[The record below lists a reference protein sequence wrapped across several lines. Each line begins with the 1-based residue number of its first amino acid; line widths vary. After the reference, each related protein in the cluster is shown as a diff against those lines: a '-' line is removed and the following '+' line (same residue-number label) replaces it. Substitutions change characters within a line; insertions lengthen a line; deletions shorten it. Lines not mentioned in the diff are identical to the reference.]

1 MSITSK
7 HLSFLSGC
15 LERSGF
21 KQHSS
26 SMDAKME
33 GVMLPL
39 GWQWNF
45 ALSSVAAK
53 DLVRSICP
61 KSVCVWL
68 HCLSVPYKPKNT
80 FTARASQISC
90 MLGCKLLKGTTTP
103 GGKGSPAIA
112 IQVQTVI
119 CSNVVTAAAVAVLLR
134 SACVVTRLV
143 RLSERE
149 LKPFSSQI
157 RIRSEELHRLSS
169 GPALSSSLREHRMR
183 LTQYQAGRL
192 QFHESF

>member
-1 MSITSK
+1 MRQRPPPVSITSK

-39 GWQWNF
+39 EWQWNF

-68 HCLSVPYKPKNT
+68 HCLSVPYKPKKHFHRSSFPNLLH
-80 FTARASQISC
+80 ARVQA
-90 MLGCKLLKGTTTP
+90 LEGHNNPWWKG
-103 GGKGSPAIA
+103 
-112 IQVQTVI
+112 
-119 CSNVVTAAAVAVLLR
+119 
-134 SACVVTRLV
+134 
-143 RLSERE
+143 
-149 LKPFSSQI
+149 FSSH
-157 RIRSEELHRLSS
+157 RHPSADSYMFKRSDSS
-169 GPALSSSLREHRMR
+169 GSCCFATICMCSDTSREAVRTRAEALLVADQD
-183 LTQYQAGRL
+183 TV
-192 QFHESF
+192 